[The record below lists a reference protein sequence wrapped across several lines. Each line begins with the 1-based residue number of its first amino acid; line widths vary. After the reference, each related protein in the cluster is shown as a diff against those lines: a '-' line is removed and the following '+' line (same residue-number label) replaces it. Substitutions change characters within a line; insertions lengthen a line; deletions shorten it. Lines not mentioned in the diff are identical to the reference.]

1 EVNRVVRHVGHGQV
15 VDGDVFENSAVHFFK
30 SEATATAEGAIGH
43 RAIAEAA
50 ARLGAELDAAQAVF
64 RRLHG
69 AVEQCA
75 FEKAGHLAVDDGE
88 IFRNARFAERAGG
101 LGANA
106 VVNRRIHATVEH
118 GGVAAAIK
126 VHAVAVG
133 VEGDVVNRQ
142 VVAAGD
148 ENGKMAAVKNRDV
161 ADQNIPAQLEG
172 DGFVADAH
180 GRIGF
185 GIRRGKMF
193 VTAHLVE
200 DFGIPLQPAAVDHAV
215 AGDEN
220 IGEVFA
226 PDEAVVKITMSAI

>member
-1 EVNRVVRHVGHGQV
+1 
-15 VDGDVFENSAVHFFK
+15 
-30 SEATATAEGAIGH
+30 
-43 RAIAEAA
+43 
-50 ARLGAELDAAQAVF
+50 
-64 RRLHG
+64 
-69 AVEQCA
+69 
-75 FEKAGHLAVDDGE
+75 
-88 IFRNARFAERAGG
+88 
-101 LGANA
+101 
-106 VVNRRIHATVEH
+106 

-126 VHAVAVG
+126 VQAVAVG

-161 ADQNIPAQLEG
+161 ADQNISAQLEG

-226 PDEAVVKITMSAI
+226 PDEAVVKITMSAILVGDARKRLGFVVGVQFLRCAKNCRAGVNQQMNVAFQVN